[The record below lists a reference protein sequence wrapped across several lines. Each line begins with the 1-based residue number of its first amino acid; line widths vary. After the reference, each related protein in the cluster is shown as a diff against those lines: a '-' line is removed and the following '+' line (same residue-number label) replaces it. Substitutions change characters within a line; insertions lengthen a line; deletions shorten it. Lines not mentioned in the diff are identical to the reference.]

1 MVPMPP
7 RQVIRPRMFVSRSA
21 RSAAYIVSSLAASLV
36 IAACSRSAAERPPE
50 TRKSIVVDTI
60 HGVAVEDRYRWLEQ
74 QDSPEV
80 LAWIEAQRQYAEK
93 ILGPENADRTAIHD
107 RLTQLMDVPNMSAP
121 RRGGDWEYFT
131 LRRVGEPVA
140 ALYRRKW
147 SATPSPIVPDSQ
159 YELVINP
166 LTIRDDG
173 TTAVGV
179 ESISPDGKLL
189 LYSVRDG
196 GPDEITLHVRD
207 LATGTD
213 LPDSLPNALYASL
226 SFTPDNHRLYYV
238 HRSRTIGPRFKKHIL
253 GTDVGVDSVLF
264 GDSLPPTHFLGVS
277 FADGGRYRL
286 FTVSHGWAQNEVF
299 VQDMKAK
306 GKVTNV
312 TEGTVA
318 HFAPQLVDGA
328 LWMKTDFE
336 APRGRLVSVDL
347 ANPRRDRWRVV
358 IPEGE
363 DVMDSF
369 TQIDGKIYVTYLHN
383 ASQRIAVYTPKGEAA
398 GEVEVPSQSSV
409 SIRGS
414 GKGKAMLTASSFG
427 VPSTTWEMDLA
438 KGTRSIWEESKVPVD
453 TSKFEQVQL
462 WATSKDGTK
471 VPMWVLRQRGKAK
484 SADTPAL
491 LTGYGGFTLSL
502 LPRFDAR
509 AAYWVERGGIFV
521 QATLRGGN
529 DFGEDWHKAGMLK
542 NKQHVF
548 DDFLAVAQF
557 LVDSGYTS
565 PEKFTIRGV
574 SNAGLLMGAAITQR
588 PDLFRAAFVGY
599 PDLDIVRFPQF
610 ATHNNAPALLE
621 YGDARHADQFPA
633 ILGFSPY
640 QKIKDGTKYPAVLVQ
655 TGINDTRVP
664 PWQARRFA
672 ARLQEATTS
681 GRPVILLHDL
691 RSGHSGGRSNA
702 QSIELASQEMEFL
715 LRQVGSIQ

>member
-1 MVPMPP
+1 MPS
-7 RQVIRPRMFVSRSA
+7 RPVTRAPFVA
-21 RSAAYIVSSLAASLV
+21 RAVSSLAVCVVFAG
-36 IAACSRSAAERPPE
+36 CSRSAAESPPE
-50 TRKSIVVDTI
+50 TRRSIVVDTI

-80 LAWIEAQRQYAEK
+80 LAWIEAQRAYADT
-93 ILGPENADRTAIHD
+93 ILGPDNADRASIRD
-107 RLTQLMDVPNMSAP
+107 RLTQLIDVPNSSAP
-121 RRGGDWEYFT
+121 RRGGEWEYFT

-140 ALYRRKW
+140 ALYRRRW
-147 SATPSPIVPDSQ
+147 SATPSPIAPDSQ

-196 GPDEITLHVRD
+196 GPDEITLRVRD
-207 LATGTD
+207 LAAGTD

-226 SFTPDNHRLYYV
+226 SFTPDNRGLYYV
-238 HRSRTIGPRFKKHIL
+238 HRSREVGPRFKKHIL
-253 GTDVGVDSVLF
+253 GTDVASDSVLF
-264 GDSLPPTHFLGVS
+264 GDSLPPTHFLGVA
-277 FADGGRYRL
+277 FADGGRYRI

-299 VQDMKAK
+299 VQDMKSG
-306 GKVTNV
+306 GKLTNV
-312 TEGTVA
+312 TQGTVA
-318 HFAPQLVDGA
+318 HFAPQMVDGA
-328 LWMKTDFE
+328 LWMRTDFN
-336 APRGRLVSVDL
+336 APRGRIVAVDL
-347 ANPRRDRWRVV
+347 ANPASDRWREI

-363 DVMDSF
+363 DVLDSF
-369 TQIDGKIYVTYLHN
+369 TRIDGKLYVTYLHN
-383 ASQRIAVYTPKGEAA
+383 ASQRIAIYTPKGEPA
-398 GEVEVPSQSSV
+398 GEIEVPAQSSV

-414 GKGKAMLTASSFG
+414 GKGKAILTTSSFAL
-427 VPSTTWEMDLA
+427 PSTTWQLDLEN
-438 KGTRSIWEESKVPVD
+438 GTRSIWEESKVAFD
-453 TSKFEQVQL
+453 TSKVEQVQL
-462 WATSKDGTK
+462 WATSKDGTR
-471 VPMWVLRQRGKAK
+471 VPMWVLRQRGQAK
-484 SADTPAL
+484 SAATPAL
-491 LTGYGGFTLSL
+491 LTGYGGFSVSL
-502 LPRFDAR
+502 VPRFDAR

-529 DFGEDWHKAGMLK
+529 DFGEDWHKGGMLH

-588 PDLFRAAFVGY
+588 PELFRAAFVGY

-610 ATHNNAPALLE
+610 VTHNNAPALLE
-621 YGDARHADQFPA
+621 YGDARRADQFPA

-640 QKIKDGTKYPAVLVQ
+640 QNIKDGTKYPAVLVQ
-655 TGINDTRVP
+655 TGLNDTRVP

-681 GRPVILLHDL
+681 GLPVILLHDL
-691 RSGHSGGRSNA
+691 RSGHSGGRSTA
-702 QSIELASQEMEFL
+702 QTVELAAQEMEFL
-715 LRQVGSIQ
+715 LRHVGSIQ

>member
-1 MVPMPP
+1 MAPMTP
-7 RQVIRPRMFVSRSA
+7 RPVLRPDAA
-21 RSAAYIVSSLAASLV
+21 RRILSFLAACVLLAS
-36 IAACSRSAAERPPE
+36 CSRSAAESPPE
-50 TRKSIVVDTI
+50 TRQSIVVDTI
-60 HGVAVEDRYRWLEQ
+60 NGVAVEDRYRWLEE

-80 LAWIEAQRQYAEK
+80 LAWIETQRQYAER
-93 ILGPENADRTAIHD
+93 ILGPENTDRTAIHD
-107 RLTQLMDVPNMSAP
+107 RLTQLMDVPSMSAP

-140 ALYRRKW
+140 ALYRRRW

-207 LATGTD
+207 LAAGKD

-226 SFTPDNHRLYYV
+226 SFTPDNRGIYYV
-238 HRSRTIGPRFKKHIL
+238 HRSRTVGPRFKRHQL
-253 GTDVGVDSVLF
+253 GSDVASDSVLF
-264 GDSLPPTHFLGVS
+264 GDALPPTHFLGVS
-277 FADGGRYRL
+277 FAEGGRYRI
-286 FTVSHGWAQNEVF
+286 FTISHGWAQNEVQ
-299 VQDMKAK
+299 VQDMKQ
-306 GKVTNV
+306 GGRIIDVTQ
-312 TEGTVA
+312 GTTA
-318 HFAPQLVDGA
+318 HFSPQMVDGA
-328 LWMKTDFE
+328 LWMRTDLD
-336 APRGRLVSVDL
+336 APRGRVVAVDL
-347 ANPRRDRWRVV
+347 AKPARDNWRVI

-363 DVMDSF
+363 DVLDSF
-369 TQIDGKIYVTYLHN
+369 TQIDGKVYVTYLHN
-383 ASQRIAVYTPKGEAA
+383 ASQRLAVYTPKGEPA
-398 GEVEVPSQSSV
+398 GAVAVPGQSSA
-409 SIRGS
+409 SIRGA
-414 GKGKAMLTASSFG
+414 GKGAALLTVSSFTQ
-427 VPSTTWEMDLA
+427 PTTTWRVDLA
-438 KGTRSIWEESKVPVD
+438 KGTRSVWEASTIPID
-453 TSKFEQVQL
+453 TSRFEQLQL
-462 WATSKDGTK
+462 WATSKDGTR
-471 VPMWVLRQRGKAK
+471 VPMWVLRQRGRAK
-484 SADTPAL
+484 SAATPAL

-502 LPRFDAR
+502 VPRFDAR

-529 DFGEDWHKAGMLK
+529 DFGEEWHKAGMLN

-565 PEKFTIRGV
+565 PEKFAIRGV

-599 PDLDIVRFPQF
+599 PDLDLVRFPQF

-621 YGDARHADQFPA
+621 YGDARRPDQFPA
-633 ILGFSPY
+633 ILAVSPY
-640 QKIKDGTKYPAVLVQ
+640 QNVHDGTKYPAVMVQ
-655 TGINDTRVP
+655 TGLNDTRVP

-672 ARLQEATTS
+672 ARLQAATTS

-702 QSIELASQEMEFL
+702 QSIELATQEMEFL
-715 LRQVGSIQ
+715 LRQVGTIP